1 MALRAGRDQDL
12 AFNPKAGAG
21 SKCWKQVLEAG
32 VGSRCWKQVL
42 VQESE
47 ANEVRRS
54 AFLVRRQI
62 CSAQLRDPDSTE
74 LDSDP
79 NMIKQEY

>member
-42 VQESE
+42 
-47 ANEVRRS
+47 EVIVGPR
-54 AFLVRRQI
+54 
-62 CSAQLRDPDSTE
+62 
-74 LDSDP
+74 
-79 NMIKQEY
+79 K